1 MTEWKKEISADRPS
15 ELQTVAPGLFV
26 QRKEISQVEHE
37 ADPVAGTDAYT
48 DFECLS
54 REITASEYHM
64 LESITEIDNSKAI
77 DDYTMQ
83 LIEEGVL

>member
-1 MTEWKKEISADRPS
+1 MTEWKKEICADRPS
-15 ELQTVAPGLFV
+15 ELQTIAPGLLI
-26 QRKEISQVEHE
+26 QRKEISEVEHE
-37 ADPVAGTDAYT
+37 ADPVAGSEAYT
-48 DFECLS
+48 DFECQS
-54 REITASEYHM
+54 REITVSEYHM